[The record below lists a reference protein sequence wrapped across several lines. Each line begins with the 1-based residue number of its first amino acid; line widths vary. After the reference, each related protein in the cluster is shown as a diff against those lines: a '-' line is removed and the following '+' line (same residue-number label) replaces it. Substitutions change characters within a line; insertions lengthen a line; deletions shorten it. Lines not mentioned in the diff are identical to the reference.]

1 MWKQWTYH
9 RLGVRQITLIVG
21 HGVECECGSNTFDG
35 PCNGDCQFSPVV
47 NRVYR
52 KHILGSFM
60 LRSLGATMEEAA
72 AKALKLF
79 MNFILD
85 LWTD

>member
-1 MWKQWTYH
+1 M
-9 RLGVRQITLIVG
+9 
-21 HGVECECGSNTFDG
+21 
-35 PCNGDCQFSPVV
+35 